1 MITSSAKSSLLT
13 VVVVII
19 RDDEVVSIPRMR
31 KVGIARQNAMVKNA
45 RAAVVD

>member
-1 MITSSAKSSLLT
+1 MTTSSAKSSLLT
-13 VVVVII
+13 VVII

-45 RAAVVD
+45 TAAVD

>member
-13 VVVVII
+13 DVII

-45 RAAVVD
+45 RAAVD